1 MKCITVF
8 NTSTLYFKCRNYE
21 NKVINYIINNL
32 QMRLDSRNLICYSSM
47 SQFKL
52 KKREQSLITVAVNNI
67 YAG

>member
-1 MKCITVF
+1 MYYGFLTPPPYISSAG
-8 NTSTLYFKCRNYE
+8 NMR
-21 NKVINYIINNL
+21 INYIINNL
-32 QMRLDSRNLICYSSM
+32 QMRLDSRNLICYTSM